1 MVRRCVLVA
10 ALAAGAAIAQT
21 GSISGRVVGE
31 SGARAVGAVVRY
43 DKIRTFQRDA
53 GGRMIPVGPAVNLSV
68 QTGHDGAFVI
78 TRLPAGEYY
87 LCALASRPGELNSCE
102 WENEPTPIS
111 VVPGQQVQNVLLTI
125 RSGAV
130 IRIRVDDPAGKLRD
144 DSDFIAGFM
153 ADSGHYSRAHS
164 ASPRLTAREYVVTIP
179 RDVSGR
185 LFIDSR
191 HPITDEAGKI
201 VAVREP
207 SLPVAAGAQ
216 RELVF
221 SLRVQ

>member
-1 MVRRCVLVA
+1 MVGRCVFVVA
-10 ALAAGAAIAQT
+10 IAAGAALAQT

-31 SGARAVGAVVRY
+31 SGARAVGAIVRY
-43 DKIRTFQRDA
+43 DKIRTFQRDG

-68 QTGHDGAFVI
+68 QSGNDGVFVI
-78 TRLPAGEYY
+78 TGLPAGEYY

-102 WENEPTPIS
+102 WENEPAPIS

-144 DSDFIAGFM
+144 EDLIVGFM

-164 ASPRLTAREYVVTIP
+164 ASPRATAREYVVTVP
-179 RDVSGR
+179 RDVTGR

-191 HPITDEAGKI
+191 HPITDQTGKS
-201 VAVREP
+201 VALREP

-216 RELVF
+216 RELVI
-221 SLRVQ
+221 SLRVP